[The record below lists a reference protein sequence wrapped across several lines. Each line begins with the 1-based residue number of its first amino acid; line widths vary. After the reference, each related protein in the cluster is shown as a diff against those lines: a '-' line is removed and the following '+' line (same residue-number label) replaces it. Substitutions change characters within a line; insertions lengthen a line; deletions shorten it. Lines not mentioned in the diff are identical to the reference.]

1 MEANH
6 SSATMTHG
14 SIGGTLSGA
23 GYSAGDRPDAPRRV
37 VQGES
42 SSQVRPG
49 SLQQLQQLRDDM
61 IRKSAIQTESS
72 STFSN
77 NNIPLSEEVKVGLAV
92 QLSIVGVP
100 GAHTS
105 NLPGGNTRKP
115 QAPQDTSS
123 RTRDMDD
130 SALSDSVSVE
140 LNPINDLQMRM
151 RTFRLQTF
159 KEDVVANES
168 MRRKNKR
175 RATAIVLVV
184 IVAAIVGTIVG
195 VLLTTKTIRRTTN
208 PRLLSKPQAAKRC
221 LRDMKTDLDTKLS
234 APNAALCWLSMY
246 DEFPLEIED
255 GNHTAFD
262 TLVQRFALA
271 TIFYRFEGTAALTPR
286 EGAFGTWLS
295 SSDVCQWSFAIE
307 CSDPGVVNGLHF
319 NSKNL
324 NGSLPSELALL
335 TNLVHLEF
343 ETGTMLTG
351 EIPSELWRLTL
362 LETLIIPNT
371 FVNGTLSY
379 DVRNLSELQ
388 ALNLFNSAISGT
400 IPDLSTLSK
409 LTLLEIVSDLV
420 YGQLPDVG
428 ALTKLAVLS
437 LGSSLLS
444 ATLPAGISKL
454 SKLGYMYM
462 LNVDSVPTEIGMLS
476 SLEVVNFEYT
486 SYGTLPT
493 ELGNL
498 SNLRELDL
506 GAISSQDLFHLNLG
520 DCHV

>member
-1 MEANH
+1 MCIVHMLGAERPLFSSGDECFDFRWTNSPSSPTSKMEANH
-6 SSATMTHG
+6 SSTTMTHG
-14 SIGGTLSGA
+14 SSGGTLSSA
-23 GYSAGDRPDAPRRV
+23 GDSAGDRADAPRRV

-42 SSQVRPG
+42 SSQFRPG

-105 NLPGGNTRKP
+105 NLPGGNARKP
-115 QAPQDTSS
+115 QAHQDNAS

-130 SALSDSVSVE
+130 SAFSDSISVE

-195 VLLTTKTIRRTTN
+195 VLLATKNNQKDDKPAVVVETTSGETLFERCYSRNDTV
-208 PRLLSKPQAAKRC
+208 LSERFDKFRSALVSQYP
-221 LRDMKTDLDTKLS
+221 DMKTDLDTKLS

-379 DVRNLSELQ
+379 DVGNLSELQ

-428 ALTKLAVLS
+428 ALTKL
-437 LGSSLLS
+437 G
-444 ATLPAGISKL
+444 
-454 SKLGYMYM
+454 
-462 LNVDSVPTEIGMLS
+462 E
-476 SLEVVNFEYT
+476 
-486 SYGTLPT
+486 
-493 ELGNL
+493 
-498 SNLRELDL
+498 
-506 GAISSQDLFHLNLG
+506 
-520 DCHV
+520 